1 MYIKMLKN
9 MKSILLILLIS
20 VSVLVQ
26 SCSSKDPLPVNLQ
39 HALSLVDS
47 VEVNGKILKYIW
59 IYADAPSYKPVPA
72 TGEGITCV
80 DDVGRFLEVLEIM
93 ILQYDHQELLP
104 LAEGL
109 LEFLLYMVRDD
120 GLWYNFMLADG
131 SINKEHKNSTAS
143 FQWWAIRGLRG
154 LAAGYNVYNNLD
166 LNKDL
171 QNRIVRAIHSADQHL
186 SKVLENY
193 PLYYQGAFEFLP
205 AWLLSKAPDQT
216 SELLLVLT
224 KLHNTGNFE
233 YFDQI
238 KQFSQGLL
246 KTQFS
251 VKDHELEGMYFCWD
265 NVWHSWGNNHAYA
278 LVEAYK
284 IIGEAKYLESVK
296 LWADNFIPYLI
307 ENRFPRRITIL
318 PDQTYNVED
327 YPQIAYGLNST
338 LRGLNALARITK
350 DPAHQV
356 NAELVFGWFSGD
368 NNGGLAMYDH
378 ETGRCFDGINA
389 QSSVNKN
396 SGAESTIE
404 CLLAYLDNAKN

>member
-9 MKSILLILLIS
+9 IKSMLLILFIGASTLT
-20 VSVLVQ
+20 Q
-26 SCSSKDPLPVNLQ
+26 FCSSKDHLPVNLH

-47 VEVNGKILKYIW
+47 VEVNGKILNYIW
-59 IYADAPSYKPVPA
+59 IYADAPSYEPVPA
-72 TGEGITCV
+72 IGEGITCV
-80 DDVGRFLEVLEIM
+80 DDVGRFLEVLEIV
-93 ILQYDHQELLP
+93 ILQYDRQDLLP
-104 LAEGL
+104 MVEGM

-120 GLWYNFMLADG
+120 GLWYNFMFADG

-154 LAAGYNVYNNLD
+154 LAAGYNIYNQLD
-166 LNKDL
+166 LNIDL
-171 QNRIVRAIHSADQHL
+171 QNRIVRAIRSADPHL
-186 SKVLENY
+186 SNILENY
-193 PLYYQGAFEFLP
+193 PMYYQGSYDLLP
-205 AWLLSKAPDQT
+205 SWLISQAPDQT
-216 SELLLVLT
+216 SELILVLT

-238 KQFSQGLL
+238 KQFSQGML

-251 VKDHELEGMYFCWD
+251 IKDHNLEGMYFCWD

-307 ENRFPRRITIL
+307 ENSFPRCITIL
-318 PDQTYNVED
+318 PDQTYLVED
-327 YPQIAYGLNST
+327 YPQIAYGINST
-338 LRGLNALARITK
+338 LRGLNAIARITK

-356 NAELVFGWFSGD
+356 NAESVFSWFSGD
-368 NNGGLAMYDH
+368 NNGGLAMYDSG
-378 ETGRCFDGINA
+378 TGRCFDGINA
-389 QSSVNKN
+389 QSSINKN